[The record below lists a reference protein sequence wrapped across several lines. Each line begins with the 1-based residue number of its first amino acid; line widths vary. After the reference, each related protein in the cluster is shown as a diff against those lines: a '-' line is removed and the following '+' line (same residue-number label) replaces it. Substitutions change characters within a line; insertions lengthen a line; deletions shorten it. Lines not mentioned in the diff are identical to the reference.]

1 MSLLKTSLLNGIAV
15 VVRMGTGL
23 VLNKIFA
30 IHVGPQGFAAI
41 GQLQNFIAMVT
52 TFASGAVNTGV
63 TKYTAEYHDQPQ
75 RKEQLFRTAGTLT
88 LAGSLIVGVLLIL
101 LSSQLNYWLFG
112 DQNYREVLVWLA
124 ACLLLISL
132 NALLLAVLA
141 GQKEVRRYVL
151 ANIASSLLGLAASG
165 TLAWIFGLRGALI
178 ALSLGQALALLA
190 TMFLC
195 RRLDWCRWS
204 AFVGGVDKD
213 TVRMLGRFV
222 AMALASAM
230 LAPATQ
236 MIIRSDLIATSGTA
250 YAGYWDAMNKIS
262 TMYLTL
268 MTTTLS
274 LYYLPRISEIR
285 DDGILRKEIWSA
297 FRLILPATALFSL
310 VIYLLRE
317 PVVGILFSRDF
328 HPMVQLFGWQMVG
341 DVIKI
346 SSWLLGY
353 VLVGKAM
360 MKLFIVT
367 EVIFSATLYALTY
380 WATREFG
387 FTGAAM
393 AYALNYAMYFVA
405 VYIIVIEW
413 RLKRYA
419 ATAENDIGAGLR

>member
-41 GQLQNFIAMVT
+41 GQLQNFITMVT

-63 TKYTAEYHDQPQ
+63 TKYTAEYHDQPE
-75 RKEQLFRTAGTLT
+75 RKEQLLRTAGTLT
-88 LAGSLIVGVLLIL
+88 IAGSLIVGLLLVIF
-101 LSSQLNYWLFG
+101 SGQLNHWLFG
-112 DQNYREVLVWLA
+112 DQDFREVLIWVA
-124 ACLLLISL
+124 VCLLLISL
-132 NALLLAVLA
+132 NALILAVLA

-165 TLAWIFGLRGALI
+165 TLAWVMGLRGALI
-178 ALSLGQALALLA
+178 ALSLGQALALL
-190 TMFLC
+190 TTVFLC
-195 RRLDWCRWS
+195 RRLAWCRWS
-204 AFVGGVDKD
+204 AFCGRIDPV
-213 TVRMLGRFV
+213 TVKMLGRFV
-222 AMALASAM
+222 AMALVSAM

-236 MIIRSDLIATSGTA
+236 MLIRSDLIVTSGVA

-262 TMYLTL
+262 VMYLSL

-285 DDGILRKEIWSA
+285 DDGILRKEIWNA
-297 FRLILPATALFSL
+297 FKLILPATALFSL
-310 VIYLLRE
+310 ALYILRE
-317 PVVGILFSRDF
+317 PIVGILFSRDF
-328 HPMVQLFGWQMVG
+328 HPMTQLFGWQMVG

-360 MKLFIVT
+360 MKLFILT
-367 EVIFSATLYALTY
+367 EIVFSVTLYAFTY
-380 WATREFG
+380 WGTREFG

-393 AYALNYAMYFVA
+393 AYALNYAMYFVT
-405 VYIIVIEW
+405 VYIIVVEW
-413 RLKRYA
+413 RLKRHV
-419 ATAENDIGAGLR
+419 TKTEH

>member
-15 VVRMGTGL
+15 AVRIGTGL

-30 IHVGPQGFAAI
+30 IHVGPQGFAAV

-63 TKYTAEYHDQPQ
+63 TKYTAEYHDQPG
-75 RKEQLFRTAGTLT
+75 RKEQLFRTSGTLT
-88 LAGSLIVGVLLIL
+88 IIGSLIVGLMLIVF
-101 LSSQLNYWLFG
+101 STHINHWLFG
-112 DQNYREVLVWLA
+112 QNDYREVLIWLA
-124 ACLLLISL
+124 VCLLLISL

-141 GQKEVRRYVL
+141 GMKEVRRYVL
-151 ANIASSLLGLAASG
+151 ANIASSLLGLIASG
-165 TLAWIFGLRGALI
+165 TLAWMFGLRGALI
-178 ALSLGQALALLA
+178 ALSLGQALAFFA
-190 TMFLC
+190 TVFLC
-195 RRLDWCRWS
+195 RRLSWCRLSMLW
-204 AFVGGVDKD
+204 GRIDKP
-213 TVRMLGRFV
+213 TVRILSRFV
-222 AMALASAM
+222 AMALVSA
-230 LAPATQ
+230 LVAPATQ
-236 MIIRSDLIATSGTA
+236 MLIRSDLIVTSGAA

-274 LYYLPRISEIR
+274 LYYLPRISEVR
-285 DDGILRKEIWSA
+285 DDSILRKEIWSA
-297 FRLILPATALFSL
+297 FKLIVPLTASL
-310 VIYLLRE
+310 SIAIYCLRE

-328 HPMVQLFGWQMVG
+328 HSMTQLFGWQMVG

-360 MKLFIVT
+360 MKLFIFT
-367 EVIFSATLYALTY
+367 EIFFSATLYGLTY

-387 FTGAAM
+387 FIGAAM

-405 VYIIVIEW
+405 VYFIVVEW
-413 RLKRYA
+413 RLKRLGTVA
-419 ATAENDIGAGLR
+419 LR